1 MRNFIYIVVILFS
14 SIGFSQE
21 KQVEKEMKVKLAE
34 KQVLRKGNDFYKEK
48 KFDEA
53 EVRYKK
59 ALEENPSYEKANFN
73 LANTIYKQK
82 RFKEALPSYE
92 LVAKVSKDKNTKAQA
107 FHNMGNVF
115 LNEKQLDKAIAAYK
129 DALRINSKDE
139 ETRHNL
145 ALAQKMLE
153 DQKNTENKDKKD
165 DKNKEKQDEKE
176 EQDKK
181 DQDQDKNQDEGD
193 DKDKEKDQD
202 KGDQKDDKKDQ
213 ENGGKDD
220 KKEQEQQK
228 PQPNQLSEQQIQQ
241 LLEAMNNEENKTQ
254 QKVNAKKAL
263 GRKTNQEKDW

>member
-1 MRNFIYIVVILFS
+1 MRNFIYIAVILFS

-21 KQVEKEMKVKLAE
+21 KKDEKEMKVKLAQ
-34 KQVLRKGNDFYKEK
+34 KQVLREGNDLYKEK

-73 LANTIYKQK
+73 LANTMYRQK
-82 RFKEALPSYE
+82 RFKEALPGYE
-92 LVAKVSKDKNTKAQA
+92 LVAKVSKDNNTKAQA

-129 DALRINSKDE
+129 NALRINPKDE
-139 ETRHNL
+139 ETRYNL

-153 DQKNTENKDKKD
+153 DQKNSENKDQKD
-165 DKNKEKQDEKE
+165 DKNKDKQDEKKD
-176 EQDKK
+176 QDKDKK
-181 DQDQDKNQDEGD
+181 DQDQDEGD
-193 DKDKEKDQD
+193 GKDKDKDQD

-220 KKEQEQQK
+220 KKDQEQQK
-228 PQPNQLSEQQIQQ
+228 PQPNQLSDQQIQQ

-263 GRKTNQEKDW
+263 GRKVNQEKDW

>member
-1 MRNFIYIVVILFS
+1 MKNFIYIAVILFS

-21 KQVEKEMKVKLAE
+21 KKDEKEMKVKLAQ
-34 KQVLRKGNDFYKEK
+34 KQILREGNDLYKEK

-73 LANTIYKQK
+73 LANAMYQQK

-129 DALRINSKDE
+129 DALRINPKDE

-153 DQKNTENKDKKD
+153 DQKNSENKDQND
-165 DKNKEKQDEKE
+165 DKNKDKQDEKKD
-176 EQDKK
+176 QDKDKK
-181 DQDQDKNQDEGD
+181 DQDQDEGD
-193 DKDKEKDQD
+193 GKDKDKDQD

-213 ENGGKDD
+213 ENGGKED
-220 KKEQEQQK
+220 KKDQEQQK
-228 PQPNQLSEQQIQQ
+228 PQPNQLSDQQIQQ

-254 QKVNAKKAL
+254 QKVNAKKAR
-263 GRKTNQEKDW
+263 GRKVNQEKDW